1 TISMTSENK
10 CTWTPNTTLPD
21 SHHHEE
27 HLPEPPI
34 LDNILDHIGNTPLV
48 RINKIT
54 KAEGIECEILAKCE
68 FFNAGGSVKDRIGKR
83 MIEEA
88 EKAGIIKPG
97 YTLIEPTSGNTGIG
111 IALAAAVKGYRT
123 IITLPEK
130 MSQEKVDILKALGA
144 EIIRTPTEA
153 AWDSP
158 ESHIGVAKRLN
169 KEIPNSI
176 ILDQYS
182 NPYNPI
188 AHYDHTAEEILKSC
202 NGKIDMFIAGAGTGG
217 TLTGIAR
224 KLKEK
229 CPGVKIVAVDPIG
242 SILAEKGSNAPNGSL
257 LAEKGSNAPIVPYL
271 VEGIGYD
278 FIPESFDCSLI
289 DEWVKSGDKDSFI
302 MARRLIREEGLL
314 CGGSSGAVM
323 WGAIQA
329 AKSLKKGQRCVVLF
343 ADSNVF
349 SFVMAR
355 PKLKSNNIN
364 DISITSA
371 PEVNNGQSSLNGATQ
386 DYSTQNLHEVI
397 DLSEDFV
404 RTYNYHVEQLKSPN
418 ENVRNESIK
427 ILANLVATKHITD
440 SIMFLNLWQGLIE
453 CNYSLSLKMS
463 TVVDMPYTISNYI
476 VIINELNLTL
486 FAKSFW
492 KAIEREWNSIDSHRA
507 SFTRSF
513 RDDWNKLNDFVLIL
527 DGVLLNLKISDG
539 VKYHLCDVYVD
550 ELAFIGALAN
560 WKIPIAQLLRPF
572 FLLFTKCQNKHL
584 INKISEDVLA
594 KTLTVIP
601 IGEWA
606 CHIKPEL
613 TKIVTRMIQMIN
625 DVNISATCRNQ
636 AKINAQKYLQTIT
649 EITDKLSDNNVAEGM
664 NGVSGPYSET
674 RYLRDM
680 SSETLRIN
688 RSSKSISWEYVKD
701 STVAAN
707 TLATPSTPPRGILKR
722 RYDHEENADYEIC
735 RLSNLT
741 LSMPAKKFREDKN
754 NKC

>member
-1 TISMTSENK
+1 
-10 CTWTPNTTLPD
+10 
-21 SHHHEE
+21 
-27 HLPEPPI
+27 
-34 LDNILDHIGNTPLV
+34 
-48 RINKIT
+48 
-54 KAEGIECEILAKCE
+54 
-68 FFNAGGSVKDRIGKR
+68 
-83 MIEEA
+83 
-88 EKAGIIKPG
+88 
-97 YTLIEPTSGNTGIG
+97 
-111 IALAAAVKGYRT
+111 
-123 IITLPEK
+123 
-130 MSQEKVDILKALGA
+130 
-144 EIIRTPTEA
+144 
-153 AWDSP
+153 
-158 ESHIGVAKRLN
+158 
-169 KEIPNSI
+169 
-176 ILDQYS
+176 
-182 NPYNPI
+182 
-188 AHYDHTAEEILKSC
+188 
-202 NGKIDMFIAGAGTGG
+202 
-217 TLTGIAR
+217 
-224 KLKEK
+224 
-229 CPGVKIVAVDPIG
+229 
-242 SILAEKGSNAPNGSL
+242 
-257 LAEKGSNAPIVPYL
+257 
-271 VEGIGYD
+271 
-278 FIPESFDCSLI
+278 
-289 DEWVKSGDKDSFI
+289 
-302 MARRLIREEGLL
+302 
-314 CGGSSGAVM
+314 
-323 WGAIQA
+323 
-329 AKSLKKGQRCVVLF
+329 
-343 ADSNVF
+343 
-349 SFVMAR
+349 MAR

-386 DYSTQNLHEVI
+386 DYPTQNLHEAASPKRKKKNKKKNKSTSTPTPPPTPIPVI

-453 CNYSLSLKMS
+453 CLKMS

-476 VIINELNLTL
+476 VVINELNLTL

-492 KAIEREWNSIDSHRA
+492 KAIEKEWNSIDSHRINKLYTIIRCYVRA

-513 RDDWNKLNDFVLIL
+513 RDDWNKLNDFVSIL